1 MRKVEVGTVIR
12 HYNVEEFIVINLCR
26 IESTLQTGV
35 IFQSKNPSNATLW
48 MRPLNELL
56 EMVNHKSVKVSRY
69 QIVE

>member
-1 MRKVEVGTVIR
+1 MRKVDDGTIIR
-12 HYNVEEFIVINLCR
+12 QYNGEEFVVINLCR

-35 IFQSKNPSNATLW
+35 IFQSKNPSNVKLW
-48 MRPLNELL
+48 MRPLNELF